1 MMLSALN
8 FMALK
13 FVVLRR
19 TSKEGTSV
27 VRIKT
32 LTLDAPKIVNVLHR
46 QIDRMAQRGLAIS

>member
-32 LTLDAPKIVNVLHR
+32 LTLPKIVNVLHR